1 MIAGKYAK
9 LSVANPILRRLG
21 RHRFGRGRDGILGRQ
36 GDGRRAFLDRGGPV
50 LLVIMAATF
59 VMWALILERLFYFR
73 FAHKQIAAE
82 AIAEWRS
89 RSDRKSKLA
98 HWVREKLVSEV
109 RAKAEQNVQLTKAM
123 VALAPLLGLLGTVTG
138 MVAVFDI
145 MAITAGADAKAMSA
159 GVSRATIPTMA
170 GMVAALSGVFA
181 NTYVTRVAQHESEFL
196 QDNLTTDH

>member
-1 MIAGKYAK
+1 MGFQD
-9 LSVANPILRRLG
+9 L
-21 RHRFGRGRDGILGRQ
+21 Q
-36 GDGRRAFLDRGGPV
+36 AFLDRGGPV

-73 FAHKQIAAE
+73 FAHKQVAAE

-170 GMVAALSGVFA
+170 GMVASLSGILF
-181 NTYVTRVAQHESEFL
+181 TSGMDRRVNRSVQQVEDSMEI
-196 QDNLTTDH
+196 D

>member
-1 MIAGKYAK
+1 MGFQD
-9 LSVANPILRRLG
+9 L
-21 RHRFGRGRDGILGRQ
+21 Q
-36 GDGRRAFLDRGGPV
+36 AFLDRGGPV

-73 FAHKQIAAE
+73 FAHKQLAAE
-82 AIAEWRS
+82 AVSAWRS

-98 HWVREKLVSEV
+98 HWVRDKLVSEV

-170 GMVAALSGVFA
+170 GMVASLSGILF
-181 NTYVTRVAQHESEFL
+181 TSSMDRRVNRSIQQLEDSMET
-196 QDNLTTDH
+196 N

>member
-1 MIAGKYAK
+1 MGFQD
-9 LSVANPILRRLG
+9 L
-21 RHRFGRGRDGILGRQ
+21 Q
-36 GDGRRAFLDRGGPV
+36 AFLDRGGPV

-73 FAHKQIAAE
+73 FAHKQLAAE
-82 AIAEWRS
+82 AVSAWRS

-98 HWVREKLVSEV
+98 HWVRDKMVSEV

-170 GMVAALSGVFA
+170 GMVASLSGILF
-181 NTYVTRVAQHESEFL
+181 TSGMDRRVNRSIQQLEDSME
-196 QDNLTTDH
+196 TG

>member
-1 MIAGKYAK
+1 MGFQD
-9 LSVANPILRRLG
+9 L
-21 RHRFGRGRDGILGRQ
+21 Q
-36 GDGRRAFLDRGGPV
+36 AFLDRGGPV

-73 FAHKQIAAE
+73 FAHKQLAAE
-82 AIAEWRS
+82 AVSAWRS

-98 HWVREKLVSEV
+98 HWVRDKLVSEV

-170 GMVAALSGVFA
+170 GMVASLSGILF
-181 NTYVTRVAQHESEFL
+181 TSGMDRRVNRSIQQLEDSME
-196 QDNLTTDH
+196 TG

>member
-1 MIAGKYAK
+1 M
-9 LSVANPILRRLG
+9 LG
-21 RHRFGRGRDGILGRQ
+21 FSELQD
-36 GDGRRAFLDRGGPV
+36 FLERGGPV

-73 FAHKQIAAE
+73 FAHKQVAAE

-89 RSDRKSKLA
+89 RSDRKSKIA
-98 HWVREKLVSEV
+98 HWVRDKLVSEV
-109 RAKAEQNVQLTKAM
+109 RQQAEANVQLTKAM

-170 GMVAALSGVFA
+170 GMVASLSGVLIVSA
-181 NTYVTRVAQHESEFL
+181 MDRRVNRSVQQVEDQMEL
-196 QDNLTTDH
+196 G

>member
-1 MIAGKYAK
+1 MGFQD
-9 LSVANPILRRLG
+9 L
-21 RHRFGRGRDGILGRQ
+21 Q
-36 GDGRRAFLDRGGPV
+36 AFLDRGGPV

-82 AIAEWRS
+82 ALAEWRS

-98 HWVREKLVSEV
+98 HWVRDKLVSEV
-109 RAKAEQNVQLTKAM
+109 RVKAEQNVQLTKAM

-170 GMVAALSGVFA
+170 GMIASLSGILF
-181 NTYVTRVAQHESEFL
+181 TSGMDRRVNRSVQQVEDSMEIG
-196 QDNLTTDH
+196 